1 MINSMKPLALCEVK
15 EIVEQ
20 LEEKKELKDYL
31 KKFGNLSN
39 EVSVKLMDE
48 LEKLDNMKIKKE
60 HIVKIVDFFPKT
72 SEDLNKIFSDVSL
85 DEKEVNEVLE
95 IIGRY

>member
-1 MINSMKPLALCEVK
+1 MKPLSLSEVK

-31 KKFGNLSN
+31 KKFGNLSS
-39 EVSVKLMDE
+39 EVSVKLVDE
-48 LEKLDNMKIKKE
+48 LGKLDNMKIKKE
-60 HIVKIVDFFPKT
+60 HLVKIVDFFPKT

>member
-1 MINSMKPLALCEVK
+1 MKPLALCEVK